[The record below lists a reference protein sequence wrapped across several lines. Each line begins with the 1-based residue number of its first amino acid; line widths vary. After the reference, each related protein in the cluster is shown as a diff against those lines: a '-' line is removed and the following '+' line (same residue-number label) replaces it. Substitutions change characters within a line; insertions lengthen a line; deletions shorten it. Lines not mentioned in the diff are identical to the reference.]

1 MKTKFNGILTLL
13 LAFVV
18 QLTFAQE
25 KTISGTVVDET
36 NMPLPGATVLIK
48 GTTTGT
54 STDFDGKYSISAN
67 SGDVLTFS
75 YVGYNDQSATV
86 GASNSINITMA
97 ENAAELEAVVV
108 TAFGIKKSEKAIGYA
123 VTNVKGDDLA
133 QAKEANLVN
142 ALAGKAA
149 GVQVTSSSGVAGASS
164 RIVLRGATSI
174 TGNNQP
180 LFVIDGIPLDNS
192 STGTSGSGGGFDLP
206 NGAADI
212 NPDDI
217 ESLTVLK
224 GPNAAA
230 LYGLRAANGVIVITT
245 KKGTK
250 SDKLGVSITSS
261 VSFENPLVLPSF
273 QNSYGQGTNPY
284 SFNYING
291 ATGDGG
297 VDESWGPALD
307 VGLEFVQWD
316 SFTVGG
322 APKPWISHPD
332 NVKDFYNTG
341 VTLNNNASF
350 TGGSDKAT
358 FRMSLGHMDQKG
370 MVPNTDFRRYNA
382 GGSFGLNLSEKAR
395 VGLNVKYIKSLADN
409 LVTQGYNGENPV
421 QQMIWGGR
429 NVDWSALEDFNNLPL
444 ADPSTPAAG
453 TPANWNTQYQNNPY
467 WVLHNNLNGYNK
479 DRVIGGAN
487 LGIDLYSWLTFNLK
501 TGIDSWNSIST
512 EQKAQGSNQDPNGY
526 YREILRDRFEINT
539 EALLSSS
546 HKITEKLGLTLNVG
560 ANQMRR
566 KRSLTFITAGQ
577 LELPG
582 VYNVGNIKAGVD
594 PIYSSKS
601 YEQRI
606 NSVLGFG
613 QFSYDNFLFLDF
625 TARNDWASILPKEN
639 NSFFYPS
646 VTASAV
652 VSDMFNMDKDIVSML
667 KLRGGWSKVGSTGQL
682 GAYDLENVFEFT
694 TTPWAGTNFVFSPST
709 LNNPNIKPEST
720 TGTEFG
726 LDARLLK
733 SRLRLDVTY
742 YDQVSEDLIVN
753 VQLSSTTGNGS
764 AIQNIGEMSNKG
776 YEIALGSTV
785 YKNDN
790 WKVDLDLNYAKNENK
805 VESLGPDLETL
816 VLGGQWGVN
825 VEARVGEAY
834 GTIYGP
840 GYLRNDDGHIV
851 YENGLP
857 QIGERKIL
865 GNVTPDWTGGANLT
879 VAYKN
884 ISFGALVDAKVGGD
898 IFSMTNTWGRFA
910 GVLEETAEGRETGVV
925 GQGVMN
931 TGTDANPV
939 WEQNNVVVTAK
950 DYNRAAYNNNVAEGS
965 VFDAS
970 YVKLRQLSLGYKL
983 PSKILKNTGLS
994 EINLSVV
1001 GRNLAF
1007 LYKKVPHIDPES
1019 AFSSSNGNQGM
1030 EFGQLPSARSIG
1042 FNVNVK
1048 F

>member
-36 NMPLPGATVLIK
+36 NMPLPGATVVIK

-67 SGDVLTFS
+67 TGDVLTFS
-75 YVGYNDQSATV
+75 YVGYAEQNVSVTAANT
-86 GASNSINITMA
+86 INI
-97 ENAAELEAVVV
+97 NLLLDDSLEEVVI

-123 VTNVKGDDLA
+123 VTNVKGEDLA

-164 RIVLRGATSI
+164 RVILRGATSI

-217 ESLTVLK
+217 ETMTILK

-230 LYGLRAANGVIVITT
+230 LYGLRASNGVIVITT
-245 KKGTK
+245 KKGSST
-250 SDKLGVSITSS
+250 DKLGVSITSS
-261 VSFENPLVLPSF
+261 VSFEDPLVLPSF
-273 QNSYGQGTNPY
+273 QNSYGQGVTPY
-284 SFNYING
+284 SFNFIDG

-307 VGLEFVQWD
+307 SGLEFVQWD
-316 SFTVGG
+316 SYTVDG
-322 APKPWISHPD
+322 APTPWVSHPD
-332 NVKDFYNTG
+332 NVKDFYRTG
-341 VTLNNNASF
+341 VTLNNNVSF

-358 FRMSLGHMDQKG
+358 YRMSLGHMNQEG
-370 MVPNTDFRRYNA
+370 MVPNTDFERYNV
-382 GGSFGLNLSEKAR
+382 GGNFGLNLSDKAR
-395 VGLNVKYIKSLADN
+395 VGLNAKYIKSSSDN

-429 NVDWSALEDFNNLPL
+429 NVDWSALEDYNNLPL

-453 TPANWNTQYQNNPY
+453 TPLNWNTQYQNNPY
-467 WVLHNNLNGYNK
+467 WVLDNNLNGYDK
-479 DRVIGGAN
+479 DRIIGGVN
-487 LGIDLYSWLTFNLK
+487 LGIDLYSWLTFNIK
-501 TGIDSWNSIST
+501 TGVDSWNSKST
-512 EQKAQGSNQDPNGY
+512 ERKAYGSNSDPNGY
-526 YREILRDRFEINT
+526 YREILRSRFEINT
-539 EALLSSS
+539 EALLSSN
-546 HKITEKLGLTLNVG
+546 HKLTDKLGLTLNVG
-560 ANQMRR
+560 ANQMKR
-566 KRSLTFITAGQ
+566 KSSLTYITAGQ

-582 VYNVGNIKAGVD
+582 VYNVTNIKAGVD
-594 PIYSSKS
+594 PINFSKS

-606 NSVLGFG
+606 NSILGFG
-613 QFSYDNFLFLDF
+613 QLSYDNFAFLDF
-625 TARNDWASILPKEN
+625 TARNDWASILPTEN

-646 VTASAV
+646 VTGSLVINDAF
-652 VSDMFNMDKDIVSML
+652 DLDKNIFSLL
-667 KLRGGWSKVGSTGQL
+667 KVRGGWSKVGSTGSLGTYQL
-682 GAYDLENVFEFT
+682 ESVYAYT
-694 TTPWAGTNFVFSPST
+694 SPWAGTNFIASPSG
-709 LNNPNIKPEST
+709 LNNPEIQPEST
-720 TGTEFG
+720 TGIEFG
-726 LDARLLK
+726 LDARLFK
-733 SRLRLDVTY
+733 GRVRLDATY
-742 YDQVSEDLIVN
+742 YDMVSEDLIVD
-753 VQLSSTTGNGS
+753 VQLSSTSGNGS
-764 AIQNIGEMSNKG
+764 SIQNIGEMSNKG
-776 YEIALGSTV
+776 FEIALGATV
-785 YKNDN
+785 YKSDN
-790 WKVDLDLNYAKNENK
+790 WKVDLDLNFAKNINE
-805 VESLGPDLETL
+805 VVSLGDDLETL

-825 VEARVGEAY
+825 TEARVGEAY

-840 GYLRNDDGHIV
+840 GYLRNDEGQIV
-851 YENGLP
+851 YEDGLP

-865 GNVTPDWTGGANLT
+865 GNVTPDWSGGANLS

-884 ISFGALVDAKVGGD
+884 FTFGALVDAKIGGE

-910 GVLEETAEGRETGVV
+910 GVLEETIEGRETGIV
-925 GQGVMN
+925 GAGVMN
-931 TGTDANPV
+931 TGTEDNPV

-950 DYNRAAYNNNVAEGS
+950 SFNRAAYNNNVAEGS

-983 PSKILKNTGLS
+983 PSKLLKNTGLD
-994 EINLSVV
+994 EISLSVV

-1007 LYKKVPHIDPES
+1007 IHKKAPHIDPES
-1019 AFSSSNGNQGM
+1019 AFSSGNGDQGL

-1042 FNVNVK
+1042 FNVGIK